1 MDAGSKA
8 LAHAEITNVL
18 SLYYQALDQGDLDTL
33 ESRVIAEDA
42 TWILVQLCGD
52 ERLVDEST
60 GRSAILTWFRRMFE
74 AGVSMTEGSVRHYLN
89 THVIE
94 VDGEHARST
103 SHLQAIETGGMTNVA
118 SGFVRAEHI
127 RTAEGWRIQRYEV
140 EETITRADMDALKAT
155 FHAPN

>member
-1 MDAGSKA
+1 
-8 LAHAEITNVL
+8 
-18 SLYYQALDQGDLDTL
+18 
-33 ESRVIAEDA
+33 
-42 TWILVQLCGD
+42 
-52 ERLVDEST
+52 
-60 GRSAILTWFRRMFE
+60 
-74 AGVSMTEGSVRHYLN
+74 MTEGSVRHYLN

-140 EETITRADMDALKAT
+140 EETITSVEIDEETYEEIIKVLRS
-155 FHAPN
+155 